1 MNVAIIAAAGRGSRF
16 GGDRAKQFV
25 ELAGV
30 PVIVHTLRRF
40 ESCPDIQQVIGVF
53 PAGESAGALELAARY
68 GLRKL
73 TRVVPGGETRLDSV
87 RRGFAAIREVTAEIV
102 AVHDGARPFVLP
114 DEISLTIRAA
124 AEHGAA
130 ILTAPVTDT
139 IKAVSDGSV
148 RNTLDRTALR
158 RALTPQCF
166 RYDLLRRGL
175 ADAEDRAGEITD
187 ESMLIE
193 ALGEPVHIVEGSPMN
208 IKITHPEDIA
218 WGEHLLRQM
227 ELDDRR
233 L

>member
-16 GGDRAKQFV
+16 GGGRAKQFV
-25 ELAGV
+25 ELDGV

-53 PAGESAGALELAARY
+53 PAGETETALELAARY

-87 RRGFAAIREVTAEIV
+87 RRGFAAIRETTAEIV
-102 AVHDGARPFVLP
+102 AVHDGARPFVSP
-114 DEISLTIRAA
+114 EEIGRTVRTAA
-124 AEHGAA
+124 DYGAA

-139 IKAVSDGSV
+139 IKTVGDRTV
-148 RNTLDRTALR
+148 LDTLDRATLR

-175 ADAEDRAGEITD
+175 ATAEHGAIEITD

-193 ALGEPVHIVEGSPMN
+193 ALGEPVQVVEGSPMN
-208 IKITHPEDIA
+208 IKITHPDDIA

-227 ELDDRR
+227 ELNG
-233 L
+233 LII